1 MTTASVLTA
10 SAFRAAAAR
19 SARDLP
25 VLTDDQIR
33 RAAPSVFAEEA
44 HESRGARYGFIPTA
58 QVLQGLRN
66 EGFQVVKAAQTRCRD
81 EGKAAFTKHLL
92 RLRHPDA
99 SNLVA
104 VGDEIP
110 EIVLVNSHDG
120 TSSYQLSAGWFRL
133 VCLNGLVV
141 ASSQIDDVKV
151 RHSGNVVDNVIEGS
165 CRVIENLKQIA
176 PVVDSYRG
184 IQLDRHEQH
193 ALARA
198 AIELRWGSDPETGN
212 SLAPVSTDQL
222 IRPRREADR
231 NADLW
236 TTFNVVQENLL
247 KGGISGR
254 NAFGRRTSTRAVA
267 GVDANV
273 RLNKALWTL
282 TEVLASHKQAA

>member
-1 MTTASVLTA
+1 MTTASILTA
-10 SAFRAAAAR
+10 SSFRRATGY
-19 SARDLP
+19 SSRDLP

-44 HESRGARYGFIPTA
+44 HESRGHRYGFIPTS

-66 EGFQVVKAAQTRCRD
+66 EGFEVVKAGQTRCRD
-81 EGKAAFTKHLL
+81 EGKTAFTKHLL

-99 SNLVA
+99 SRLVA

-141 ASSQIDDVKV
+141 ASSTIDDVKV

-176 PVVDSYRG
+176 PIVESYRG
-184 IQLDRHEQH
+184 IQLDRREQH
-193 ALARA
+193 ALATA

-212 SLAPVSTDQL
+212 SLAPVTAEKL
-222 IRPRREADR
+222 LAPRRIADR

-236 TTFNVVQENLL
+236 TTFNVVQENLI
-247 KGGISGR
+247 KGGLAGKNATGR
-254 NAFGRRTSTRAVA
+254 NTSTRAVA

-282 TEVLASHKQAA
+282 AEALGTHKQAA

>member
-10 SAFRAAAAR
+10 SAFRRATGY
-19 SARDLP
+19 SSRDLP

-44 HESRGARYGFIPTA
+44 HESRGTRYGFIPTA
-58 QVLQGLRN
+58 QVLAGLRN

-81 EGKAAFTKHLL
+81 EGKAAYTKHLL

-104 VGDEIP
+104 IGDEIP

-141 ASSQIDDVKV
+141 SSSQIDDVKV
-151 RHSGNVVDNVIEGS
+151 RHSGNVVNNVIEGS
-165 CRVIENLKQIA
+165 CRVIETLKQIA

-184 IQLDRHEQH
+184 IQLDRYEQQ

-212 SLAPVSTDQL
+212 SLAPVTAEKL
-222 IRPRREADR
+222 LAPRRIADR

-236 TTFNVVQENLL
+236 TTFNVVQENLI
-247 KGGISGR
+247 KGGLSGQNASGR
-254 NAFGRRTSTRAVA
+254 RSSTRAVA

-282 TEVLASHKQAA
+282 TEALAGHKQAA